1 MTMGRFPVLLGMRVK
16 PSGKPFYGR
25 DSFAPVIMKI
35 RTINN

>member
-1 MTMGRFPVLLGMRVK
+1 MITGRFPVLLGRRVK
-16 PSGKPFYGR
+16 LSGKPFCGR